1 MKELHSKQRMNLLRG
16 MIFIVLVLLTIL
28 LFVFHTRIQD
38 FSEFGYLGIFIVSL
52 LSNATLVFPIPG
64 VLFTSAMGAV
74 FSPFWVAIAAG
85 CGAALGEL
93 TGYLAGYSGQ
103 AVIERSDWYQ
113 KMIEWMKNYG
123 NLTVFLLA
131 FIPNPFFDLT
141 GIAAGALR
149 MPVAKFLFWCLLG
162 KILKMLVFA
171 FTGASVIAL
180 VNI

>member
-1 MKELHSKQRMNLLRG
+1 MNKINSKQGMNLLRG
-16 MIFIVLVLLTIL
+16 MILVVLIVITIL
-28 LFVFHTRIQD
+28 LFIFRAHIQE
-38 FSEFGYLGIFIVSL
+38 FAKFGYLGIFIVSL
-52 LSNATLVFPIPG
+52 LSNATLIFPVPG

-74 FSPFWVAIAAG
+74 FSPLGVALAAG
-85 CGAALGEL
+85 LGAALGEL

-103 AVIERSDWYQ
+103 AVIERSEWYK
-113 KMIEWMKNYG
+113 KMLVWMGKYG

-131 FIPNPFFDLT
+131 LIPNPLFDLT

-149 MPVAKFLFWCLLG
+149 MPVTRFLFWCVLG

-171 FTGASVIAL
+171 FTGASVIGL

>member
-1 MKELHSKQRMNLLRG
+1 MNKINSKQKTNLLRAI
-16 MIFIVLVLLTIL
+16 IFIVLILLTLL
-28 LFVFHTRIQD
+28 LFKYRTRIQE
-38 FSEFGYLGIFIVSL
+38 FAKFGYIGIFFISL
-52 LSNATLVFPIPG
+52 LSNATLIFPIPG

-74 FSPFWVAIAAG
+74 FNPFLVAIAAG

-103 AVIERSDWYQ
+103 AVIEQSDWYQ
-113 KMIEWMKNYG
+113 RMIVWMRKYG

-131 FIPNPFFDLT
+131 FIPNPLFDLT

-149 MPVAKFLFWCLLG
+149 MPIAKFLFWCLLG

-171 FTGASVIAL
+171 FTGASVIRL
-180 VNI
+180 VSI